1 MSESDCLVDPD
12 PISASDA
19 IRKKQKLKTVLTT
32 IGESLERFFKE
43 RITEKIGERPS
54 YISIND
60 VNAKEIGTS
69 KSKVFIVTYYLSSDC
84 GDQEVNL
91 VVKFSANEERYYKEI
106 DNYKLFS
113 DIPQRHP
120 GIYMPLIVYKSPT
133 NHCIIYEGVSGKN
146 FRESKL
152 DKNFKHNLAGQ
163 TLSAIHGIEK
173 DVIDS
178 DPYKK
183 LVLYLISTFD
193 SPEIEETILDLILPS
208 LRSLEKSQ
216 GSTTIHG
223 DFHQGNILFSSEI
236 IDNSKQKT
244 SKDPPKIK
252 TFFIDPEF
260 AMSGRDR
267 CEDIGTFFAKPT
279 IIEFRKYQTVD
290 DTKKNLI
297 AFLKGYDH
305 ILTQMKA
312 GYGLLDLY
320 PSELTIDFHIAS
332 FILYDISTQV
342 HNKKKYIDSKEIQED
357 LKLLKII
364 LKEKPFQGILK

>member
-1 MSESDCLVDPD
+1 MVDPD
-12 PISASDA
+12 SISASDA

-43 RITEKIGERPS
+43 RISEKIGERPS
-54 YISIND
+54 HISIND

-69 KSKVFIVTYYLSSDC
+69 KSKVFLVTYYLSSDC

-91 VVKFSANEERYYKEI
+91 VVKFSANEERYSKEI

-113 DIPQRHP
+113 DIPQRYP

-146 FRESKL
+146 FRESSL
-152 DKNFKHNLAGQ
+152 DKNFKHHLAGQ

-173 DVIDS
+173 GTIDS
-178 DPYKK
+178 EPYKK
-183 LVLYLISTFD
+183 LVLYLISTFG
-193 SPEIEETILDLILPS
+193 SPELEENILDLIIPS

-236 IDNSKQKT
+236 IGNNKQES

-297 AFLKGYDH
+297 AFLKGYNH
-305 ILTQMKA
+305 ALTQMKA
-312 GYGLLDLY
+312 GYELLDLY

-342 HNKKKYIDSKEIQED
+342 HNKKKNIDSKKIQED

-364 LKEKPFQGILK
+364 LSEKPFQGILK